1 MYRNTIKQLNCNN
14 GDSTERNSGT
24 GAETRATARTRAGS
38 SARDDAHRRAETDA
52 SVGART
58 NGARTNGART
68 NGARTDD
75 ARTDGATV
83 HVAQPF
89 PSAIRE
95 APPEDA

>member
-24 GAETRATARTRAGS
+24 GAETRATARTRAS
-38 SARDDAHRRAETDA
+38 SSTRDDAHRRAETDA

-58 NGARTNGART
+58 
-68 NGARTDD
+68 DD
-75 ARTDGATV
+75 ARTSCATV
-83 HVAQPF
+83 HVVQPF

-95 APPEDA
+95 ALPEDA

>member
-1 MYRNTIKQLNCNN
+1 MNCNN

-24 GAETRATARTRAGS
+24 GAETRATARTRAS
-38 SARDDAHRRAETDA
+38 SNARDDAHRRAETDA

-58 NGARTNGART
+58 NGART
-68 NGARTDD
+68 DD

-83 HVAQPF
+83 HVVQPF

>member
-1 MYRNTIKQLNCNN
+1 MDTR
-14 GDSTERNSGT
+14 ERVRAARADAREHERAARVDAREHERAAARAGV
-24 GAETRATARTRAGS
+24 GARVTACTRASS

-58 NGARTNGART
+58 N
-68 NGARTDD
+68 D
-75 ARTDGATV
+75 ARTGDATV
-83 HVAQPF
+83 HMAQPF

>member
-24 GAETRATARTRAGS
+24 GAETRATARTRASS

-68 NGARTDD
+68 DD
-75 ARTDGATV
+75 ARTSGATV
-83 HVAQPF
+83 HVVQPF

-95 APPEDA
+95 ALPEDA

>member
-1 MYRNTIKQLNCNN
+1 MRGN
-14 GDSTERNSGT
+14 GCERRGWMLGNGNASDG
-24 GAETRATARTRAGS
+24 
-38 SARDDAHRRAETDA
+38 ARDDAHRRAETDA

-58 NGARTNGART
+58 N
-68 NGARTDD
+68 D

>member
-1 MYRNTIKQLNCNN
+1 MNCNN

-24 GAETRATARTRAGS
+24 GAETRATARTRASS

-68 NGARTDD
+68 
-75 ARTDGATV
+75 DGATV

-95 APPEDA
+95 ALPEDA